1 MYDRVTNIYSFQI
14 NRRPITL
21 VSLTS
26 KQLYKEQLKLKK
38 GKMAEKENLYIKG
51 TFVANKVLPGFEDN
65 VIFWIGTD
73 L

>member
-1 MYDRVTNIYSFQI
+1 
-14 NRRPITL
+14 
-21 VSLTS
+21 LTS